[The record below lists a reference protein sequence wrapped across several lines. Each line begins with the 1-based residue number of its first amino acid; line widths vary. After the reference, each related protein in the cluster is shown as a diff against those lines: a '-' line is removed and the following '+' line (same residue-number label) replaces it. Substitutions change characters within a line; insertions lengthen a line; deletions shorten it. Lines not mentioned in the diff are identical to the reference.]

1 MFNTNLAVGDRKL
14 SILTL
19 FFAESFVAIGE
30 FDRISDGLGSSFTVL
45 EVREF

>member
-1 MFNTNLAVGDRKL
+1 MLRTNLAVGDRKL

-19 FFAESFVAIGE
+19 FLIGSFVAIGE
-30 FDRISDGLGSSFTVL
+30 LDFMSAVFGTSLTVL